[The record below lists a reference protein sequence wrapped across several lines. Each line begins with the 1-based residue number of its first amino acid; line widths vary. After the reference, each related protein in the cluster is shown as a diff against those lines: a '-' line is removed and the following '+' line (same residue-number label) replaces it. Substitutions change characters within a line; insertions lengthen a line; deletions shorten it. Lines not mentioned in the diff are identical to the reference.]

1 MARYTYN
8 CDKYCCYDENGLYN
22 TVVSIEKTETGTE
35 PVTVQEA
42 KDWAKIEQD
51 VDDVLIEEL
60 ITAARE
66 VCEDYTGIGFIT
78 RDMVATINNANG
90 GFVLPYGPVQG
101 DVVVTDNDGTWSD
114 LRGEYEVS
122 YTGGYADGALPK
134 KFKTAIKQQ
143 FLFMYENRGES
154 NTGVAPY
161 TVMILQSSR
170 MVA

>member
-8 CDKYCCYDENGLYN
+8 CDKYGCDEETGLYN

-42 KDWAKIEQD
+42 KDWGKIEQD
-51 VDDVLIEEL
+51 VDDDLIEEL

-66 VCEDYTGIGFIT
+66 VCEDYTGLGFIT
-78 RDMVATINNANG
+78 RDIVATINNANG
-90 GFVLPYGPVQG
+90 GFILPYGPVSG
-101 DVVVTDNDGTWSD
+101 DVTVTDDEDATWGD

-122 YTGGYADGALPK
+122 YTGGYEDGALPK

-143 FLFMYENRGES
+143 FLEWQKGYID
-154 NTGVAPY
+154 T
-161 TVMILQSSR
+161 
-170 MVA
+170 